1 MPNETISNETAGR
14 PTRTLRQALTEY
26 IAAMREH
33 CGTTEMVDDGDGD
46 LKSGWT
52 DLEGAERADEL
63 ESLLGAP
70 DAEPRPHDD
79 LHPPLTAS
87 ERDLI
92 KLLRS
97 GILASAEFGAY
108 AIKKRGRARR

>member
-1 MPNETISNETAGR
+1 MSDEQVSNKTDGL
-14 PTRTLRQALTEY
+14 PPRTLRQALTEY

-33 CGTTEMVDDGDGD
+33 CGTTGMVDDGEGG
-46 LKSGWT
+46 LESGWT
-52 DLEGAERADEL
+52 DLEGAERADDL

-79 LHPPLTAS
+79 LNPPLTAG

-97 GILASAEFGAY
+97 GVLQSAEWGAY
-108 AIKKRGRARR
+108 TIKKRGRR

>member
-1 MPNETISNETAGR
+1 MPNEPIINEAAKR

-26 IAAMREH
+26 IAAMREA
-33 CGTTEMVDDGDGD
+33 CGTTDMVDDGDGD

-70 DAEPRPHDD
+70 DSAPRPHDD
-79 LHPPLTAS
+79 LTPPLTAG

-97 GILASAEFGAY
+97 GVLQSAEWGGY
-108 AIKKRGRARR
+108 TIKKRGRR

>member
-1 MPNETISNETAGR
+1 MPDEQISNKAVER
-14 PTRTLRQALTEY
+14 STRTLRQALTEY

-33 CGTTEMVDDGDGD
+33 CGTTDMVDDGAGNLEAGWID
-46 LKSGWT
+46 L
-52 DLEGAERADEL
+52 DGAERADEL

-79 LHPPLTAS
+79 LNPPLTAG
-87 ERDLI
+87 ELDLI

-97 GILASAEFGAY
+97 GVLQSAEWGAY
-108 AIKKRGRARR
+108 TIKKRRRR